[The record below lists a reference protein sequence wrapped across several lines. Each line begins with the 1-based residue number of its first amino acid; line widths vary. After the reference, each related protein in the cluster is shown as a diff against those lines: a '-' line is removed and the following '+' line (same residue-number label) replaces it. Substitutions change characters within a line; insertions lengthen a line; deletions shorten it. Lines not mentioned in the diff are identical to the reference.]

1 MEDIKAKIIHLTG
14 GGEKMKQK
22 TNNILQPHRQLSKQ
36 LSKNFDD
43 EELQKLYK
51 QLTSL

>member
-1 MEDIKAKIIHLTG
+1 MELRKEMEDIKSKILNLTG

-22 TNNILQPHRQLSKQ
+22 TANVLQPHRQLSKQ

-43 EELQKLYK
+43 E
-51 QLTSL
+51 